1 VKITYAELSAIGPV
15 RPHNEDFVK
24 FWESEAEQVRKTR
37 GAVSLLADGVGGH
50 GDGEVASRL
59 AVETALRIFREADPT
74 TTDNQLLWRMFNA
87 ANLTVYDAGMARGG
101 ADRMAT
107 TLTVAL
113 FRRNE
118 VAIGHV
124 GDSRAYLVRQG
135 QIRQLTADH
144 TYVAMQLKMS
154 LISKEDAMASE
165 LRGVLTRSI
174 GQNPTIQVD
183 YARSILRG
191 RDIVIQCTDGLHGCV
206 SEHELRDSVSHM
218 PPAEACEHLVRLAEK
233 RGTEDNISVQILRV
247 DNVQRVG
254 YYRGSV
260 AYYAPLPT
268 SVANELQ
275 VGQVLDER
283 FEITDVISRSGMS
296 SVFKAIDLKTGLP
309 VALKVPLLRLESDP
323 AFFSRFEREEE
334 IGRALDHPGIL
345 KIVPV
350 DAKERS
356 RPYLVM
362 EYLDGQTLDEVMQ
375 RVKPMPE
382 GDALRIVSRLCDA
395 IDYMHRHE
403 VIHRDLKPQNV
414 MLCNDGSLR
423 IMDFGIAKAAASRR
437 ITFGGFSPTLGT
449 PDYMAPEQVKG
460 QRGDER
466 TDIYSLGAILY
477 EMLTGRLPFEG
488 QNAYTVMNA
497 RLAGDPVAL
506 RALNPRIRP
515 EVEEIVLHAMAR
527 DPAERYPSAAAMKAD
542 VEAPERVHVTGRVN
556 RLKVPVLTRGS
567 WRMVRVVLLGLL
579 VPVALFFLILFML
592 THR

>member
-1 VKITYAELSAIGPV
+1 VKITYAELSSIGPV

-24 FWESEAEQVRKTR
+24 FWESEAEHTRKTR
-37 GAVSLLADGVGGH
+37 GAISLLADGVGGH
-50 GDGEVASRL
+50 GDGEIASRL
-59 AVETALRIFREADPT
+59 AVETALLSFREADAT
-74 TTDNQLLWRMFNA
+74 ATDNQLLWRMFNA
-87 ANLTVYDAGMARGG
+87 ANLAVYDAGMGRGG
-101 ADRMAT
+101 PARMAT
-107 TLTVAL
+107 TLTVSL

-135 QIRQLTADH
+135 QIRQLTSDH

-183 YARSILRG
+183 YARSILRS
-191 RDIVIQCTDGLHGCV
+191 RDIVVQCTDGLHGCV
-206 SEHELRDSVSHM
+206 SDAEVRDLASRM
-218 PPAEACEHLVRLAEK
+218 PPAEACEQLVRLAEK
-233 RGTEDNISVQILRV
+233 RGSEDNISVQILRV

-268 SVANELQ
+268 TVSNELQ

-296 SVFKAIDLKTGLP
+296 SVFKATDLKTGLP
-309 VALKVPLLRLESDP
+309 VALKVPLLKLESDP

-334 IGRALDHPGIL
+334 IGRALDHPGII

-350 DAKERS
+350 DPKERS

-362 EYLDGQTLDEVMQ
+362 EYLEGQTLDEVMQ

-382 GDALRIVSRLCDA
+382 ADALRIVSRLCDA
-395 IDYMHRHE
+395 IDYMHRHG
-403 VIHRDLKPQNV
+403 VVHRDLKPQNV
-414 MLCNDGSLR
+414 MLSNDGSLR

-497 RLAGDPVAL
+497 RLAGDPVSP
-506 RALNPRIRP
+506 RTHNPHIRP

-527 DPAERYPSAAAMKAD
+527 DPAERYPSAAAMQAD
-542 VEAPERVHVTGRVN
+542 VDAPERVHVTGRVN
-556 RLKVPVLTRGS
+556 RLKVPVVTS
-567 WRMVRVVLLGLL
+567 SNWKMVRIVLLALL